1 MLELVVWFW
10 LFELIWLI
18 DCLIVSLVDPL
29 NWLTWS
35 FELILWFESHAV
47 LFWSDY
53 VLILSP
59 VYEFFNISFHFWWS
73 FNISAWGENFIVWD
87 MTWQHIL
94 WFVKFLHNVDIY
106 TFIVY
111 LLEEV
116 WLITT
121 VQIPDPRSQITN
133 HRSHYITLKNWN
145 NHTVIIRVI
154 AFTPFLPDEKGEMY
168 LSDG

>member
-59 VYEFFNISFHFWWS
+59 VYEFFNISFHFWWG
-73 FNISAWGENFIVWD
+73 FNIHSNFKCSTWKAKLYFMRLWHDNIICGLLSFSTMFGIHASLLIFFEEVRRDLQHSIVW
-87 MTWQHIL
+87 
-94 WFVKFLHNVDIY
+94 
-106 TFIVY
+106 
-111 LLEEV
+111 
-116 WLITT
+116 
-121 VQIPDPRSQITN
+121 
-133 HRSHYITLKNWN
+133 
-145 NHTVIIRVI
+145 
-154 AFTPFLPDEKGEMY
+154 
-168 LSDG
+168 